1 MMVKCKCGERIAVS
15 ISTEMIEETGRPKRV
30 GREVCKC
37 GAEIQVLV
45 SLYFPTP
52 YMTKIKEGII

>member
-1 MMVKCKCGERIAVS
+1 MIVKCRCGEHIAVS

-30 GREVCKC
+30 GSEGCKY
-37 GAEIQVLV
+37 GKEIQGLV

-52 YMTKIKEGII
+52 YMTKLKSD